1 MKILGRIL
9 VAVAVAT
16 STVGLAPVANAAVD
30 PVLAAPYLYQWDSP
44 PNPVSVMNATGVKSF
59 TLAFVL
65 SNGNCNPQW
74 DGNRSL
80 TGADITRVNQIRA
93 AGGDAVPSIGGWSGN
108 KLGPTCS
115 SASALAAAY
124 QKVIN
129 AGQFKAIDLDIENT
143 DEFQNA
149 TVQDRIL
156 GAVKIVKQNNPGLRV
171 VITIGTEV
179 SGPETWGQRI
189 IQRSKDLGA
198 NVDQWAVM
206 PFDFSSG
213 GDMPGKTK
221 SAVTGLKNK
230 LKSVFGLTDDA
241 AWRKSGLS
249 SMNGNTDNAG
259 EVVSVND
266 YRAIRDWARTVHLG
280 RLSFWA
286 VNRDC
291 NQCAGVNQ
299 AKWEFTSITANYTG

>member
-30 PVLAAPYLYQWDSP
+30 PVLAAPYLYQWDNP

-93 AGGDAVPSIGGWSGN
+93 AGGDAIPSIGGWSGN

-115 SASALAAAY
+115 SATALAAAY

-171 VITIGTEV
+171 VITIPTEV
-179 SGPETWGQRI
+179 SGPETWGQRL

-198 NVDQWAVM
+198 NVDVWTLM

-221 SAVTGLKNK
+221 SAVTGLKNR
-230 LKSVFGLTDDA
+230 LKTVFGLSDDA

-249 SMNGNTDNAG
+249 SMNGKTDNAG

-266 YRAIRDWARTVHLG
+266 YRAIRDWARTVHLA

-286 VNRDC
+286 LNRDC
-291 NQCAGVNQ
+291 DNCAGVTQ
-299 AKWEFTSITANYTG
+299 GQYEFTKITANYTG